1 MGGAYKGRSRNN
13 IQELINMYVAYDTVG
28 GEDKTELRGT
38 PGLTEWFDS
47 EVSDEVRGF
56 NIFQGELWVVIGNT
70 LYYVNGPSG
79 AGGTKVSKGTLATSA
94 GRVQIHNN
102 GTVLAVC
109 DGQHVYS
116 QSGTTLTSQRTASYL
131 AYQDGWFIGL
141 VPDTASALCTTD
153 PTSWGGAPDIA
164 AEGDPDFLVAA
175 ISNYKHVHLLGTKTI
190 EVLYI
195 TGSATLPFARISGGL
210 ISTGC
215 IAKDSVV
222 NMNDQIYFLDDDFNV
237 RRINGLQAEI
247 LSTPAIQYQISQ
259 LTDQQEAVAYSY
271 SIEGHYV
278 YVITFDESNVT
289 YCFDSTMKLWYKWST
304 GGYNNRHTSNC
315 FIKYAGK
322 NLVGDYT
329 NGIIYEIDSA
339 SRTDN
344 GTAIYRERTT
354 QYTTN
359 KPMPTFFNKF
369 TLDIQTATEPGEEP
383 EVMFDFSDDYGKT
396 YSLERRESLGAAG
409 EYTRPVEFCSLGSAM
424 SRAFRIRITDNCF
437 VAIQNAQLIGGVG
450 WY

>member
-1 MGGAYKGRSRNN
+1 
-13 IQELINMYVAYDTVG
+13 
-28 GEDKTELRGT
+28 
-38 PGLTEWFDS
+38 
-47 EVSDEVRGF
+47 
-56 NIFQGELWVVIGNT
+56 
-70 LYYVNGPSG
+70 
-79 AGGTKVSKGTLATSA
+79 
-94 GRVQIHNN
+94 
-102 GTVLAVC
+102 
-109 DGQHVYS
+109 
-116 QSGTTLTSQRTASYL
+116 TTLTSQRTASYL

-195 TGSATLPFARISGGL
+195 TGSASLPFARISGGL

-278 YVITFDESNVT
+278 YVITFDQSGVT

-315 FIKYAGK
+315 FIRYAGK

-329 NGIIYEIDSA
+329 NGIIYEIDPA
-339 SRTDN
+339 STGAGYLSKELINKMIVGFKRIGRTLTDLYIAPEDAADIREWTDTDIDPVTRREIFQAGGMGSLWNVQMHEMQHLGATGLYNIN
-344 GTAIYRERTT
+344 GDAAE
-354 QYTTN
+354 
-359 KPMPTFFNKF
+359 
-369 TLDIQTATEPGEEP
+369 
-383 EVMFDFSDDYGKT
+383 YGKFMT
-396 YSLERRESLGAAG
+396 SG
-409 EYTRPVEFCSLGSAM
+409 GS
-424 SRAFRIRITDNCF
+424 
-437 VAIQNAQLIGGVG
+437 
-450 WY
+450 Y